1 MLHVPDWFSCLLEHR
16 PEVLLAG
23 YSVEDEDLGRHL
35 LAFWSAYRQEDPSHP
50 IFQTHQG
57 HLDACLPYFLF
68 GDEGR
73 GHRKS
78 PVMIFAFEVVLGLRT
93 KAVYEENMMTAPDL
107 RGEAKALLA
116 AQQHAAKLSSLKS
129 RFLLAVL
136 PHLWY
141 KGKQVHV
148 YRNTLDALSA
158 KCKDLFHSGVQHRG
172 KKFYGIL
179 LGVKGDSPAL
189 TKMGTLNR
197 AYNRLG
203 FDKGICPFCLGGK
216 DNFPWEDMSSEAAWH
231 STIGKVR
238 PWDTNCSNKLLDIP
252 FSLDVPE
259 FVFRVEL
266 RGTPHC
272 KAFTRDGLH
281 FDRETSYPWA
291 GWKGSDTML
300 VLRWLVRLI
309 RHGILTDAGSRSG
322 NGLLAQPPGPEDLL
336 EFQRDVLQAVLD
348 GACAMIRF
356 FQILNH
362 TGAWLDSNAAHK
374 VAFHVHMFCASYY
387 FLAGRCQNKG
397 LCRFHLEPSLHMFR
411 HMGLRVQHLL
421 DKGCQWILS
430 PACFL
435 AESSEDF
442 VGQVAR
448 LARRTSARSTCTRTI
463 QRYLIKCHFDY
474 KDLTR

>member
-1 MLHVPDWFSCLLEHR
+1 MLHVPDWFSCLLQHR

-23 YSVEDEDLGRHL
+23 YNVEDEDLRHHL
-35 LAFWSAYRQEDPSHP
+35 RAFWESYRQENPSHP
-50 IFQTHQG
+50 VFATHCD
-57 HLDACLPYFLF
+57 HLDSCLPYFLF

-78 PVMIFAFEVVLGLRT
+78 PVMIFAFETVLGLRT
-93 KAVYEENMMTAPDL
+93 KAIYEESRKTDL
-107 RGEAKALLA
+107 RGAAQTKALLD
-116 AQQHAAKLSSLKS
+116 AQRHTAKLSSLKS

-141 KGKQVHV
+141 KGKLVHV
-148 YRNTLDALSA
+148 YRNTLDAVSV
-158 KCKDLFHSGVQHRG
+158 KCQDLFHAGVQHCG
-172 KKFYGIL
+172 KKFYGVL

-189 TKMGTLNR
+189 TKMGMLNR
-197 AYNRLG
+197 AFNRLG

-216 DNFPWEDMSSEAAWH
+216 QNFPWEDMSQEAAWH
-231 STIGKVR
+231 STIGQVR
-238 PWDTNCSNKLLDIP
+238 PWDANCTNQLLSIP

-259 FVFRVEL
+259 FVFRSDPFHVCKYGIGRHFGASALVLLASWNTWGAAALNFDERMARAFDDFSFCCSKEL
-266 RGTPHC
+266 KGTPHC

-281 FDRETSYPWA
+281 FDRESSFPWA

-309 RHGILTDAGSRSG
+309 RYGIVTDARSG
-322 NGLLAQPPGPEDLL
+322 TSLLAEPPGPQELL
-336 EFQRDVLQAVLD
+336 QFQKDVLEAVLD
-348 GACAMIRF
+348 GACSMVRF
-356 FQILNH
+356 FQILYHN
-362 TGAWLDSNAAHK
+362 GA
-374 VAFHVHMFCASYY
+374 
-387 FLAGRCQNKG
+387 
-397 LCRFHLEPSLHMFR
+397 
-411 HMGLRVQHLL
+411 
-421 DKGCQWILS
+421 WILS

-442 VGQVAR
+442 IGQVAR
-448 LARRTSARSTCTRTI
+448 LARRTSARSTCSRTI

>member
-1 MLHVPDWFSCLLEHR
+1 MGFR
-16 PEVLLAG
+16 FVLLGAFPAEG
-23 YSVEDEDLGRHL
+23 SDPFHVCKYGIGRHFC
-35 LAFWSAYRQEDPSHP
+35 ASALIVVASWNTWGAAALN
-50 IFQTHQG
+50 F
-57 HLDACLPYFLF
+57 
-68 GDEGR
+68 DER
-73 GHRKS
+73 MAR
-78 PVMIFAFEVVLGLRT
+78 AFE
-93 KAVYEENMMTAPDL
+93 DF
-107 RGEAKALLA
+107 
-116 AQQHAAKLSSLKS
+116 S
-129 RFLLAVL
+129 
-136 PHLWY
+136 
-141 KGKQVHV
+141 
-148 YRNTLDALSA
+148 
-158 KCKDLFHSGVQHRG
+158 
-172 KKFYGIL
+172 
-179 LGVKGDSPAL
+179 
-189 TKMGTLNR
+189 
-197 AYNRLG
+197 
-203 FDKGICPFCLGGK
+203 FC
-216 DNFPWEDMSSEAAWH
+216 
-231 STIGKVR
+231 
-238 PWDTNCSNKLLDIP
+238 CS
-252 FSLDVPE
+252 
-259 FVFRVEL
+259 VEL